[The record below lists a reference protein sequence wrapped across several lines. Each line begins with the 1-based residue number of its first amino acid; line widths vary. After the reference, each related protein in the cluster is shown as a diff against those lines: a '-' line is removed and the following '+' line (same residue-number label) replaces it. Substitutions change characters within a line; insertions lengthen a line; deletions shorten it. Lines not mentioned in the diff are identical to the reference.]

1 MWQHWYEQHGPV
13 DFIAVAADAQGPKA
27 AQPWVERAGA
37 TFAVAVDSEN
47 KLGALLGYTV
57 VPTGVFVDEK
67 GAVRHLQAGDFS
79 VRDEHTLARV
89 ERFLAG
95 DLAVLAE
102 LSVES
107 SSRLEPLA
115 QELVD
120 AKVSLASE
128 LLARADAGTKHWRP
142 STAHSSST
150 PTTTSSANNA
160 GRSATRNGSS
170 RRSTGTGKGKSSRAS
185 AKPSAKP
192 AKPPAART
200 DARSH
205 SD

>member
-67 GAVRHLQAGDFS
+67 GAVSHLQAGDFS
-79 VRDEHTLARV
+79 VRDEQTVARV
-89 ERFLAG
+89 ERFLTG
-95 DLAVLAE
+95 DVDVLAE
-102 LSVES
+102 LNVES
-107 SSRLEPLA
+107 SSRLEPLE

-120 AKVSLASE
+120 AKVRLASE
-128 LLARADAGTKHWRP
+128 LLARGGRDEALEALDRALELDPDNYLIRKQRWTIRNPERFQPEIDWDWQTEQLAREREAERQARE
-142 STAHSSST
+142 TACG
-150 PTTTSSANNA
+150 PD
-160 GRSATRNGSS
+160 GC
-170 RRSTGTGKGKSSRAS
+170 
-185 AKPSAKP
+185 PIP
-192 AKPPAART
+192 Q
-200 DARSH
+200 
-205 SD
+205 

>member
-79 VRDEHTLARV
+79 VRNEQTVARV
-89 ERFLAG
+89 ERFLTG
-95 DLAVLAE
+95 DVDVLAE
-102 LSVES
+102 LNVES
-107 SSRLEPLA
+107 SSRLEPLE

-120 AKVSLASE
+120 AKVRLASE
-128 LLARADAGTKHWRP
+128 LLARGGRDEALEALGREHLDKAELVKLRFYVGL
-142 STAHSSST
+142 SIEETAQALGLSEKT
-150 PTTTSSANNA
+150 IQ
-160 GRSATRNGSS
+160 RNWIHA
-170 RRSTGTGKGKSSRAS
+170 RAWLFREINRLL
-185 AKPSAKP
+185 AP
-192 AKPPAART
+192 
-200 DARSH
+200 
-205 SD
+205 

>member
-1 MWQHWYEQHGPV
+1 VWQHWYEQHGPV

-27 AQPWVERAGA
+27 AQPWVERARA

-57 VPTGVFVDEK
+57 VPTGVFVDEQ
-67 GAVRHLQAGDFS
+67 GIVRHLQAGDFS

-95 DLAVLAE
+95 DVDVLEE
-102 LSVES
+102 LKVES
-107 SSRLEPLA
+107 SSRLEPLE

-128 LLARADAGTKHWRP
+128 LLARGGRDEALEALDRALELNPDNYLIRKQRWTIRNPERFQPEIDWDWQREELAREREAERQACE
-142 STAHSSST
+142 TACG
-150 PTTTSSANNA
+150 PD
-160 GRSATRNGSS
+160 GC
-170 RRSTGTGKGKSSRAS
+170 
-185 AKPSAKP
+185 PIP
-192 AKPPAART
+192 Q
-200 DARSH
+200 
-205 SD
+205 